1 MSKIKNLDRLLAK
14 LDAAGTQAAPIME
27 KGVKKGTKLIQGS
40 AKDLCPEDT
49 GALRNSIRTRTEIK
63 ENIVTGDVYTNKA
76 YAAYVE
82 FGTGQRGEAAP
93 KELPDGLELH
103 YKQDWKGMAPQPY
116 LYRNNGK
123 AGQMKCKVC
132 DTNFSPDE
140 NRFTI
145 HAAESRF
152 QLSAEVI

>member
-1 MSKIKNLDRLLAK
+1 MSTIKNLDRLLAK

-76 YAAYVE
+76 YADM
-82 FGTGQRGEAAP
+82 EAWARMYC
-93 KELPDGLELH
+93 KNYADKYYH
-103 YKQDWKGMAPQPY
+103 M
-116 LYRNNGK
+116 LYI
-123 AGQMKCKVC
+123 M
-132 DTNFSPDE
+132 
-140 NRFTI
+140 
-145 HAAESRF
+145 
-152 QLSAEVI
+152 L